1 MIVVDS
7 SVWIDY
13 LRGIRTQQ
21 TDRLN
26 LVGSRRLVLVGDLVL
41 CEVLQGLRNEHEARR
56 VEALLQRFAFGR
68 MGGYDVAVEA
78 ARIYRTMHARGIT
91 IRKTIDL
98 LIATFCL
105 LGSHDLLH
113 ADRDF
118 DVFAREFGLKV
129 V

>member
-13 LRGIRTQQ
+13 LRGSPTPETERF
-21 TDRLN
+21 DF
-26 LVGSRRLVLVGDLVL
+26 LVGRRTFLVGDLVL
-41 CEVLQGLRNEHEARR
+41 CEVLRGFRSEAEARR
-56 VEALLQRFAFGR
+56 VEVLFADFAFAPMVGH
-68 MGGYDVAVEA
+68 DVAIEA
-78 ARIYRTMHARGIT
+78 ARIYRALRGRGIVV
-91 IRKTIDL
+91 RKTIDL

-105 LGSHDLLH
+105 LNSHDLLH